1 MQENQPHPTPGFIS
15 RSVMALAL
23 IIRIFQGIGLA
34 SSLDKLAI
42 ALVSLYQ
49 RYLSPYKGFRC
60 AHKTLYGGTSCSQY
74 FQTVVREKGLVAA
87 IPKFQQRLLDCKQA
101 NVLIHAQDNSEEK
114 TKKKKRIGSS
124 TATAATFLLAAIAAV
139 RGNFAIRQIADLTLV
154 IAICQI
160 AIAIYQTVVVDNT
173 KSALQ
178 NR

>member
-1 MQENQPHPTPGFIS
+1 MQENQPHPTPGLIS
-15 RSVMALAL
+15 RSIMALAP

-34 SSLDKLAI
+34 SIWDKIAI

-74 FQTVVREKGLVAA
+74 FQMVVREKGLVAA

-114 TKKKKRIGSS
+114 TKKKKKDRFFDCNCCYFPTGGDSS
-124 TATAATFLLAAIAAV
+124 GEGGFCDTPDCGFDF
-139 RGNFAIRQIADLTLV
+139 GNCDMPDCNCDMPDCNCDIPD
-154 IAICQI
+154 C
-160 AIAIYQTVVVDNT
+160 
-173 KSALQ
+173 SCG
-178 NR
+178 